1 MADNALEHSD
11 VTILELIIDNEEIEY
26 QEVFSRVNDM
36 MSLLGEPMSDE
47 IFLNKMEKLI
57 NLKFVTQV
65 NSDPVK
71 YRITETGE
79 QKLFGDI

>member
-1 MADNALEHSD
+1 MTDNALEHSD

-36 MSLLGEPMSDE
+36 MSLLGEPLSDE
-47 IFLNKMEKLI
+47 ILLNKMEKLI
-57 NLKFVTQV
+57 NLKLVTQV
-65 NSDPVK
+65 DSDPVK

>member
-1 MADNALEHSD
+1 MTDNALEHSD

-71 YRITETGE
+71 YKITETGE
-79 QKLFGDI
+79 EKLFGDI

>member
-1 MADNALEHSD
+1 MTDNALEHSD

-36 MSLLGEPMSDE
+36 MSLLGEPLSDE

-65 NSDPVK
+65 DSDPVK

>member
-1 MADNALEHSD
+1 MTDNTLEHSD

-47 IFLNKMEKLI
+47 IFLNKMEKI
-57 NLKFVTQV
+57 IDLKFVTQV

-71 YRITETGE
+71 YRITETGK

>member
-1 MADNALEHSD
+1 LTDNALEHSD

-36 MSLLGEPMSDE
+36 MSLLGEPLSDE

-65 NSDPVK
+65 DSDPVK

>member
-1 MADNALEHSD
+1 MTDNALEHSD

-71 YRITETGE
+71 YKITETGQ

>member
-1 MADNALEHSD
+1 MTDNALEHSD

-36 MSLLGEPMSDE
+36 MSLLGEPLSDE
-47 IFLNKMEKLI
+47 ILLNKMEKLI

-65 NSDPVK
+65 DSDPVK